1 MKKLIIGCLLLGSTL
16 FAGGFDT
23 PVEAFKFW
31 YSVVKTTTTT
41 NITVK
46 DMAAAKKLQPH
57 MSSGDIQH
65 ARASISGY
73 ITIDKEFN
81 RSGKRARE
89 FGYKQPRDARIG
101 KGIVLISYWDYAVQK
116 EKRRY
121 GHVFFKPKKVGSKIK
136 WFIN

>member
-31 YSVVKTTTTT
+31 YSVVSKTTTS
-41 NITVK
+41 K
-46 DMAAAKKLQPH
+46 DMAAARKLQPH

-65 ARASISGY
+65 ARTSISGY

-89 FGYKQPRDARIG
+89 FGYKQPVDARRG
-101 KGIVLISYWDYAVQK
+101 KGIVRISYWDYAVQREK
-116 EKRRY
+116 ERY

>member
-31 YSVVKTTTTT
+31 YSVVSKTTTS
-41 NITVK
+41 K
-46 DMAAAKKLQPH
+46 DMVAARKLQPH

-65 ARASISGY
+65 ARNKISAY
-73 ITIDKEFN
+73 ITTDKEFN

-89 FGYKQPRDARIG
+89 FGYLQPMDARMG
-101 KGIVLISYWDYAVQK
+101 KGIVEIYYWDYAVQK
-116 EKRRY
+116 AKERY
-121 GHVFFKPKKVGSKIK
+121 GVVRFKPKKVGSKIK
-136 WFIN
+136 WFIH

>member
-16 FAGGFDT
+16 FAGCFDT

-31 YSVVKTTTTT
+31 YSVVSKTTTS
-41 NITVK
+41 K
-46 DMAAAKKLQPH
+46 DMAAARKLQPH
-57 MSSGDIQH
+57 MSEGTIDQ
-65 ARASISGY
+65 ARSVISAY
-73 ITIDKEFN
+73 ITTDKEYNPFGN
-81 RSGKRARE
+81 KARE

-101 KGIVLISYWDYAVQK
+101 KGIVRISYWDYAVQREK
-116 EKRRY
+116 ERY